1 LVTIALFFSPTFVQD
16 LTKEQKRKYD
26 YSKQKMDTA
35 DRDCRLY
42 SVDGILQAG
51 IGCGSEIFF
60 LCSNADRSGGQRV
73 FFFLFGDYTR
83 AAGY

>member
-1 LVTIALFFSPTFVQD
+1 MARMGHLWREIGHCCLVLFSYFCPGFNKRP
-16 LTKEQKRKYD
+16 KEKYD

-60 LCSNADRSGGQRV
+60 LCSNADRSGG
-73 FFFLFGDYTR
+73 
-83 AAGY
+83 